1 MHMETPNK
9 VLTSYSFIASLNE
22 TGNDIYKAVY
32 LPLFKRAMYLYAKQK
47 NTGKDNDI
55 QKTFF
60 DEYGIEMPLVITRK
74 LIETIEQDLSRREK
88 EKFGYKSFE
97 GGKSF
102 QFNSYTYTLLEES
115 YDRERRQINALQEAF
130 NAYVKSEAGEVTE
143 IPTFTDFISRYKNE
157 LSSFLS
163 GKNKDTKNLET
174 EESYLLHVKFLKY
187 IESNND
193 ALFKIVEHIYI
204 GVIIASYLE
213 KNIDLETK
221 PNNKVTYFL
230 DTKIVLEALDL
241 QNQEDTHPTRELL
254 KLIRDSGGDIR
265 ILDITLTEIQGII
278 NTAIANYNKQNPTT
292 TINEACLRI
301 GKNRTWLTTINGKLD
316 DYLKEEL
323 KVNISSVPETDLKE
337 FYASKDTTELK
348 KIWYRKNAAEHD
360 VAAYLYVRKRRKQE
374 HDKPHMQQA
383 SCWFITANKR
393 LSNFNISKK
402 ENGHPCEIVM
412 PQDLTSLLF
421 LQNPH
426 RNSQKISNIG
436 LGEIIAQT
444 IFEEYPSKDIIN
456 EFDNVIKDND
466 NIGEEDYK
474 NLLLAVSHEST
485 KKIQKLLED
494 NIENKDKFSSE
505 VHAMIARERQNRLEL
520 ERKTKEASEQHQKDE
535 EEKKELEKLKK
546 ELSDKLDALSKKV
559 ENLQQSSIST
569 EDTNK
574 VLLEENL
581 KLKLK
586 NWKRPRIWI
595 ISIIIL
601 LWMCILLLCFI
612 AQEWEYNISLKII
625 NWISN
630 CDEERKDIA
639 KGVIY
644 GAYSFIGG
652 ALLYSLVGIVLVKDE
667 KGKKNWYKTI
677 FAKWIN

>member
-1 MHMETPNK
+1 MGTPNK
-9 VLTSYSFIASLNE
+9 ILTSYSFIASLNE
-22 TGNDIYKAVY
+22 TGNDIYNAVY
-32 LPLFKRAMYLYAKQK
+32 LPLFKRAMYLYAQQK
-47 NTGKDNDI
+47 NTGKDSDI

-74 LIETIEQDLSRREK
+74 LIETIEKDLSRREK

-102 QFNSYTYTLLEES
+102 QLNSYIYTALEES

-130 NAYVKSEAGEVTE
+130 NAYVKSEAGEVLE
-143 IPTFTDFISRYKNE
+143 IPSFTDFINRYKNE

-163 GKNKDTKNLET
+163 GKNRDIKNIEA
-174 EESYLLHVKFLKY
+174 EKSYLLHVKFLKY

-213 KNIDLETK
+213 KNINLETK

-301 GKNRTWLTTINGKLD
+301 GKNRTWLTTINGKLES
-316 DYLKEEL
+316 YLKEEL
-323 KVNISSVPETDLKE
+323 KINISSVPETDLKE
-337 FYASKDTTELK
+337 FYASKDTKELK

-402 ENGHPCEIVM
+402 VNGHPCEIVM

-426 RNSQKISNIG
+426 RNSQQISSIG

-456 EFDNVIKDND
+456 EFDNVIREND
-466 NIGEEDYK
+466 NIKEEDYQ

-485 KKIQKLLED
+485 IKIQKLLDD
-494 NIENKDKFSSE
+494 NIENKEKFNSE
-505 VHAMIARERQNRLEL
+505 VHAIIARERQNRSKL
-520 ERKTKEASEQHQKDE
+520 ERLAKEANERHQRDE
-535 EEKKELEKLKK
+535 EAKQNLATANKELL
-546 ELSDKLDALSKKV
+546 DKLDNLTKQV
-559 ENLQQSSIST
+559 ENIQKEKQNNNILHNKENKRHTILYSI
-569 EDTNK
+569 
-574 VLLEENL
+574 L
-581 KLKLK
+581 
-586 NWKRPRIWI
+586 
-595 ISIIIL
+595 ISIIIIL
-601 LWMCILLLCFI
+601 IIIILQKSINIVDWINHILNIIKSLGGLWT
-612 AQEWEYNISLKII
+612 
-625 NWISN
+625 
-630 CDEERKDIA
+630 
-639 KGVIY
+639 
-644 GAYSFIGG
+644 FIG
-652 ALLYSLVGIVLVKDE
+652 LII
-667 KGKKNWYKTI
+667 TI
-677 FAKWIN
+677 ISKIKRN

>member
-1 MHMETPNK
+1 MEASNK

-47 NTGKDNDI
+47 NTGKDTDI
-55 QKTFF
+55 QKTVF
-60 DEYGIEMPLVITRK
+60 DEYEIDMPLVITRK
-74 LIETIEQDLSRREK
+74 LIEAIEKDLSRREK

-102 QFNSYTYTLLEES
+102 QFNSYSYASLEES

-130 NAYVKSEAGEVTE
+130 SVYVKFETGGSTE
-143 IPTFTDFISRYKNE
+143 GIPSFTDFINRYKNE

-163 GKNKDTKNLET
+163 GKTKDAKSFEIDV
-174 EESYLLHVKFLKY
+174 SYLLHVKFLKH
-187 IESNND
+187 IESYND
-193 ALFKIVEHIYI
+193 ALYKIVEHIYI

-213 KNIDLETK
+213 QNIDINTK

-230 DTKIVLEALDL
+230 DTKIVLEALNL
-241 QNQEDTHPTRELL
+241 QNSEDTLPTKELI

-278 NTAIANYNKQNPTT
+278 STAIANYNKENPTT

-301 GKNRTWLTTINGKLD
+301 GKNRTWLTTINGRLE
-316 DYLKEEL
+316 DYVKEEL
-323 KVNISSVPETDLKE
+323 KVNISSIPESDLKE
-337 FYASKDTTELK
+337 FYASKDTTDLK
-348 KIWYRKNAAEHD
+348 QIWYRKNAAEHD

-393 LSNFNISKK
+393 LSKFNISKK

-426 RNSQKISNIG
+426 RNSQKISSIG

-456 EFDNVIKDND
+456 EFDNVIRENE
-466 NIGEEDYK
+466 NIRQDDYK

-485 KKIQKLLED
+485 IKIQKLLDE
-494 NIENKDKFSSE
+494 NIENKEKFNSE
-505 VHAMIARERQNRLEL
+505 VHSMIARERQNRLEL

-535 EEKKELEKLKK
+535 EEKKKLKDSNQN
-546 ELSDKLDALSKKV
+546 LSEQLDAISKQVAKIQSNI
-559 ENLQQSSIST
+559 ETDAEKRNKEDNERRTQQ
-569 EDTNK
+569 
-574 VLLEENL
+574 
-581 KLKLK
+581 
-586 NWKRPRIWI
+586 
-595 ISIIIL
+595 
-601 LWMCILLLCFI
+601 
-612 AQEWEYNISLKII
+612 KII
-625 NWISN
+625 YSILVTIIVILIIVIVQQTI
-630 CDEERKDIA
+630 DIIDWVN
-639 KGVIY
+639 KLLNGIKSLGGVWT
-644 GAYSFIGG
+644 FIGLCITIG
-652 ALLYSLVGIVLVKDE
+652 SKF
-667 KGKKNWYKTI
+667 KK
-677 FAKWIN
+677 

>member
-1 MHMETPNK
+1 MIIIYVHFADNR
-9 VLTSYSFIASLNE
+9 I
-22 TGNDIYKAVY
+22 GN
-32 LPLFKRAMYLYAKQK
+32 K
-47 NTGKDNDI
+47 NTGKDSDI

-74 LIETIEQDLSRREK
+74 LIETIEKDLSRREK

-102 QFNSYTYTLLEES
+102 QLNSYIYTALEES

-130 NAYVKSEAGEVTE
+130 NAYVKSEAGEVLE
-143 IPTFTDFISRYKNE
+143 IPSFTDFINRYKNE

-163 GKNKDTKNLET
+163 GKNRDIKNIEA
-174 EESYLLHVKFLKY
+174 EKSYLLHVKFLKY

-213 KNIDLETK
+213 KNINLETK

-301 GKNRTWLTTINGKLD
+301 GKNRTWLTTINGKLES
-316 DYLKEEL
+316 YLKEEL

-337 FYASKDTTELK
+337 FYASKDTKELK

-402 ENGHPCEIVM
+402 VNGHPCEIVM

-426 RNSQKISNIG
+426 RNSQQISSIG

-456 EFDNVIKDND
+456 EFDNVIREND
-466 NIGEEDYK
+466 NIKEEDYQ

-485 KKIQKLLED
+485 IKIQKLLDD
-494 NIENKDKFSSE
+494 NIENKEKFNSE
-505 VHAMIARERQNRLEL
+505 VHAMIARERQNRSKL
-520 ERKTKEASEQHQKDE
+520 ERQAKEAAKQHKKDE
-535 EEKKELEKLKK
+535 EEKINLSNANK
-546 ELSDKLDALSKKV
+546 ELSDRLDNLSKQV
-559 ENLQQSSIST
+559 ASLQQEKEARQ
-569 EDTNK
+569 EDDRKRALMKWKTPRY
-574 VLLEENL
+574 VGLILL
-581 KLKLK
+581 
-586 NWKRPRIWI
+586 
-595 ISIIIL
+595 IIL
-601 LWMCILLLCFI
+601 CVFVFVLYFI
-612 AQEWEYNISLKII
+612 CQDWEYNYAVQLL
-625 NWISN
+625 N
-630 CDEERKDIA
+630 CID
-639 KGVIY
+639 
-644 GAYSFIGG
+644 
-652 ALLYSLVGIVLVKDE
+652 SLVGIRQE
-667 KGKKNWYKTI
+667 IAKTI
-677 FAKWIN
+677 LFAIHGGIFVLFTNALINLFLINNEDKKKDWFLRIIKSFQKS

>member
-1 MHMETPNK
+1 METPNK
-9 VLTSYSFIASLNE
+9 ILTSYSFIASLNE

-47 NTGKDNDI
+47 NTGKDSDI

-60 DEYGIEMPLVITRK
+60 EEYGIEMPLVITRK
-74 LIETIEQDLSRREK
+74 LIQTIENDLSRREK

-102 QFNSYTYTLLEES
+102 QFNFYTYTSLEES

-130 NAYVKSEAGEVTE
+130 HAYVKSEASEDTE

-163 GKNKDTKNLET
+163 GKNRDTKNLET

-213 KNIDLETK
+213 ENIDIATK
-221 PNNKVTYFL
+221 SNSKVTYFL

-241 QNQEDTHPTRELL
+241 QNPEDTRPTKELL
-254 KLIRDSGGDIR
+254 KLIRDSGGDVR

-278 NTAIANYNKQNPTT
+278 STAIVNYNKENPTT

-301 GKNRTWLTTINGKLD
+301 GKNRTWLTTINGKLED
-316 DYLKEEL
+316 FLKEEL
-323 KVNISSVPETDLKE
+323 NVNISSISEADLKE
-337 FYASKDTTELK
+337 FYASKDTSELK
-348 KIWYRKNAAEHD
+348 QIWYRKNAAEHD

-374 HDKPHMQQA
+374 HDKPHLHQA

-393 LSNFNISKK
+393 LSKFNISKK
-402 ENGHPCEIVM
+402 ENSHPCEIVM

-426 RNSQKISNIG
+426 RNSQQISNIG

-444 IFEEYPSKDIIN
+444 FFEEYPSKDIIN
-456 EFDNVIKDND
+456 EFDNVIKENE
-466 NIGEEDYK
+466 NIGEEDYL

-485 KKIQKLLED
+485 KKIQKLLDD
-494 NIENKDKFSSE
+494 NIENKEKFNSE
-505 VHAMIARERQNRLEL
+505 VHAMIARERQNQSEL
-520 ERKTKEASEQHQKDE
+520 KRKTKEAVEQHKKDE
-535 EEKKELEKLKK
+535 EEKK

-559 ENLQQSSIST
+559 ESIQQSSESIKD
-569 EDTNK
+569 ENK
-574 VLLEENL
+574 TLSEENA
-581 KLKLK
+581 KLKLN

-595 ISIIIL
+595 ICIIL
-601 LWMCILLLCFI
+601 LIWICLLLLCFF
-612 AQEWEYNISLKII
+612 AQEWEYNISAKLIK
-625 NWISN
+625 WIAN

-639 KGVIY
+639 KNVIY
-644 GAYSFIGG
+644 GAYYGIG
-652 ALLYSLVGIVLVKDE
+652 AILLYCIVNIIFVQNEDD
-667 KGKKNWYKTI
+667 KKNWYKKI
-677 FAKWIN
+677 FSKWIN

>member
-1 MHMETPNK
+1 METPNK
-9 VLTSYSFIASLNE
+9 ILTSYSFIASLNE
-22 TGNDIYKAVY
+22 TGNDIYNAVY
-32 LPLFKRAMYLYAKQK
+32 LPLFKRAMYLYAQQK
-47 NTGKDNDI
+47 NTGKDSDI

-74 LIETIEQDLSRREK
+74 LIETIEKDLSRREK

-102 QFNSYTYTLLEES
+102 QLNSYIYTALEES

-130 NAYVKSEAGEVTE
+130 NAYVKSEAGEVLE
-143 IPTFTDFISRYKNE
+143 IPSFTDFINRYKNE

-163 GKNKDTKNLET
+163 GKNRDIKNIEA
-174 EESYLLHVKFLKY
+174 EKSYLLHVKFLKY

-213 KNIDLETK
+213 KNIDLDTK

-301 GKNRTWLTTINGKLD
+301 GKNRTWLTTINGKLES
-316 DYLKEEL
+316 YLKEEL

-337 FYASKDTTELK
+337 FYASKDTAELK
-348 KIWYRKNAAEHD
+348 QIWYRKNAAEHD

-402 ENGHPCEIVM
+402 VNGHPCEIVM

-426 RNSQKISNIG
+426 RNSQQISSIG

-456 EFDNVIKDND
+456 EFDNVIREND
-466 NIGEEDYK
+466 NIKEEDYQ

-485 KKIQKLLED
+485 IKIQKLLDD
-494 NIENKDKFSSE
+494 NIENKEKFNSE
-505 VHAMIARERQNRLEL
+505 VHAMIARERQNRSKL
-520 ERKTKEASEQHQKDE
+520 ERQAKEAAKQHKKDE
-535 EEKKELEKLKK
+535 EEKINLSNANK
-546 ELSDKLDALSKKV
+546 ELSDRLDNLSKQV
-559 ENLQQSSIST
+559 ASLQQEKEARQ
-569 EDTNK
+569 EDDRKRALMKWKTPRY
-574 VLLEENL
+574 VGLILL
-581 KLKLK
+581 
-586 NWKRPRIWI
+586 
-595 ISIIIL
+595 IIL
-601 LWMCILLLCFI
+601 CVFVFVLYFI
-612 AQEWEYNISLKII
+612 CQDWEYNYAVQLL
-625 NWISN
+625 N
-630 CDEERKDIA
+630 CID
-639 KGVIY
+639 
-644 GAYSFIGG
+644 
-652 ALLYSLVGIVLVKDE
+652 SLVGIRQEIAKTVLFAIHGGIFVLFTNALINLFLIDNEDKKKDWFLRII
-667 KGKKNWYKTI
+667 KSFQKS
-677 FAKWIN
+677 